1 LAEALISREI
11 EGAIAAIVQ
20 AGNNDRAAVGHA
32 EFNADEGRDALRL
45 GDGLAIERIARI
57 AALRRNSKTEP
68 CRALVPDWVRMSVN
82 PAAPFGAGHGAGGEQ
97 QRLAEVAGFVEQRE
111 HVTGRKFQNG
121 RGDAPVARA
130 AGKRQ

>member
-32 EFNADEGRDALRL
+32 EFIADPAGRWIGGRKNCAHC
-45 GDGLAIERIARI
+45 GIAEE
-57 AALRRNSKTEP
+57 LED
-68 CRALVPDWVRMSVN
+68 RAVQGVVPDWVRMSVN
-82 PAAPFGAGHGAGGEQ
+82 PAAPFGAGNGAGGEQ

>member
-1 LAEALISREI
+1 MRPLYKPGITTGPPLVTPNSLRI
-11 EGAIAAIVQ
+11 
-20 AGNNDRAAVGHA
+20 
-32 EFNADEGRDALRL
+32 RL
-45 GDGLAIERIARI
+45 GDGLAVERIARI
-57 AALRRNSKTEP
+57 AALTEELED
-68 CRALVPDWVRMSVN
+68 RAVQGVVPDWVRMSVN
-82 PAAPFGAGHGAGGEQ
+82 PAAPFGAGNGAGGEQ